1 MHQMAL
7 PKLQRLARR
16 QLTDYDSRS
25 PGAMFADGVG
35 PLTIEEAYGIQLEVA
50 RLRRNRGEA
59 IAGYK
64 IGCVSQAIRRQLGVT
79 HAVFGHVFESEIWPH
94 GAVLANS
101 KFDHL
106 GIEGEFAVR
115 LAEDIGDPETLRDAP
130 QRYVREV
137 FPVIE
142 LHNYVF
148 RGVKP
153 SAIELIANNAAH
165 AGAVVCDTSVGAEG
179 RQTLEIS
186 VSINDELQGNVRV
199 DPLASLPELAQLLRA
214 QGIGL
219 RQGEIVLTGSPLP
232 LFRVNAGDR
241 IKVDCP
247 EVGLVAMEVAS

>member
-1 MHQMAL
+1 M
-7 PKLQRLARR
+7 
-16 QLTDYDSRS
+16 
-25 PGAMFADGVG
+25 
-35 PLTIEEAYGIQLEVA
+35 
-50 RLRRNRGEA
+50 
-59 IAGYK
+59 
-64 IGCVSQAIRRQLGVT
+64 
-79 HAVFGHVFESEIWPH
+79 
-94 GAVLANS
+94 
-101 KFDHL
+101 
-106 GIEGEFAVR
+106 
-115 LAEDIGDPETLRDAP
+115 
-130 QRYVREV
+130 
-137 FPVIE
+137 
-142 LHNYVF
+142 
-148 RGVKP
+148 
-153 SAIELIANNAAH
+153 IANNAAH